1 MILDKCSYTEKEWI
15 YGEHTVICVGRYVEV
30 KQHDIAIKA
39 FSRVVEQIEDAKLII
54 CGEGPKQQYLES
66 LIRSLNLQNKVFL
79 LGFQNDI
86 TYYYEHSKVF
96 LLTSSSESFGNVI
109 LEAMATGLPVI
120 SLNTPG
126 GPTEILGGSNEI
138 ADETEYARYG
148 IITPLLYSNK
158 GIKVAE
164 QEKNLGNV
172 VAELLMNEKMRDHY
186 VAMSK
191 KRAKC
196 YEYKKIMKR
205 WDRLIGSEVT

>member
-1 MILDKCSYTEKEWI
+1 M
-15 YGEHTVICVGRYVEV
+15 
-30 KQHDIAIKA
+30 
-39 FSRVVEQIEDAKLII
+39 
-54 CGEGPKQQYLES
+54 
-66 LIRSLNLQNKVFL
+66 NLLNKVFL